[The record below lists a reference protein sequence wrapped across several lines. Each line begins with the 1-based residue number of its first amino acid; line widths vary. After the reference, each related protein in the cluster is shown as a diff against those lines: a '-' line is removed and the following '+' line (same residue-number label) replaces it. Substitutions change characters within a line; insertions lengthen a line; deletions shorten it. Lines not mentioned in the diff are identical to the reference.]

1 MNVEQL
7 IVIAFTA
14 LLSFLSGRAQ
24 NIASRHD
31 AESAKKQE
39 QFQHIIEQQREFS
52 LWQADITN
60 QINELDRK
68 LGLISRCTDRLR
80 DGGLILLKDRI
91 IQSCRIFIE
100 RGSIPITARN
110 NIRDMYKCYH
120 DEFDGNGD
128 GEFYF
133 QQMMGL
139 PIDQDVPMVSHFG
152 IGGDG
157 HDRKN

>member
-7 IVIAFTA
+7 IVIAFTV

-31 AESAKKQE
+31 EETAKKQE
-39 QFQHIIEQQREFS
+39 QFQHIIEQQRDFS

-80 DGGLILLKDRI
+80 DGGLILLRDRI

-139 PIDQDVPMVSHFG
+139 PIDQDVPIVSHFG